1 MTDVEAEKKL
11 KILSALTGIHHS
23 IGRNLELEE
32 ISHILVEELVNIVSC
47 AGCAILLIERDRI
60 KILAEKG
67 FWRMLG
73 EKKFSAEMLAT
84 KYIVNT
90 KQSICTG
97 DIMNSPSAGCVPY
110 GCFMN
115 SFIGTPI
122 IVNDEV
128 RGIIHL
134 DSPKKNAFDEEDL
147 HFAEWLS
154 KEVSV
159 ILERSFLHSQ
169 AKALSIKDGLTG
181 CFNRRKFD
189 EDIEAQITRAKRYE
203 TCLSLL
209 MIDIDSFK
217 KYNDFHGHA
226 KGDVLLKKM
235 VGIFTRTIRAVDKV
249 YRYGGEEFVILLPE
263 TDKEKAFFTAR
274 RLQKIIEQ
282 EEFEGEMESQPHNKI
297 TISIGV
303 ASFPVDKKDKS
314 GLIKYADSALY
325 RAKQSGKNR
334 AHAFNEQNP

>member
-1 MTDVEAEKKL
+1 MTDIETEKKL

-32 ISHILVEELVNIVSC
+32 ISRILVEELVNIVSC
-47 AGCAILLIERDRI
+47 AGCAILLIERDKI
-60 KILAEKG
+60 KILAERG

-73 EKKFSAEMLAT
+73 EKKFSAEMLAI

-90 KQSICTG
+90 KKSICTG
-97 DIMNSPSAGCVPY
+97 DIMNSPAVGWVPSGCV
-110 GCFMN
+110 M
-115 SFIGTPI
+115 SSLIGTPI

-134 DSPKKNAFDEEDL
+134 DCPKKNAFDEKDL

-159 ILERSFLHSQ
+159 ILERSFRYSQ

-181 CFNRRKFD
+181 CFNRRKLD
-189 EDIEAQITRAKRYE
+189 EDIEAEITRAKRYE
-203 TCLSLL
+203 RPLSLL
-209 MIDIDSFK
+209 MIDIDWFK

-235 VGIFTRTIRAVDKV
+235 VDIFTRTIRAVDKV

-263 TDKEKAFFTAR
+263 IDEEKAFFTAR
-274 RLQKIIEQ
+274 RLQKIVEQ
-282 EEFEGEMESQPHNKI
+282 EEFEGEKESQPHNKI

-303 ASFPVDKKDKS
+303 ASFPIDVNDKD
-314 GLIKYADSALY
+314 GLIKRADSAVY
-325 RAKQSGKNR
+325 RAKQFGRNR
-334 AHAFNEQNP
+334 VYVFSSQQ